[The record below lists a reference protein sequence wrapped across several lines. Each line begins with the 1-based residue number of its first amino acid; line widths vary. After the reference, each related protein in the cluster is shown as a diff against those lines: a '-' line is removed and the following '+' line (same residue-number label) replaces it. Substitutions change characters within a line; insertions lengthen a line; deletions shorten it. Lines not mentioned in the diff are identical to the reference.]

1 MQAFIFARK
10 KDATPNLRGFPV
22 YCRITYQRKKAELYT
37 GENCMPDKW
46 NDAAGA
52 PLIAHFTVL
61 GEDQRLFAVVP
72 DLSEQIEQQL
82 GFARQIRVGSRAGW
96 KNRAR

>member
-1 MQAFIFARK
+1 MTYANISIHFYLK
-10 KDATPNLRGFPV
+10 KEAAPNHRGFPV

-52 PLIAHFTVL
+52 PLRDA
-61 GEDQRLFAVVP
+61 RLKEY
-72 DLSEQIEQQL
+72 LSHVEETIRQQK
-82 GFARQIRVGSRAGW
+82 RQMEMEGRERYRLKS
-96 KNRAR
+96 